1 MWWKEKTGK
10 SVFRK
15 MRYSIG
21 IFLIVACTFGF
32 NGCATEEKDK
42 GHEKQSEHAEGNI
55 RNQIISDSKKLAE
68 GYRVLYEEAEKE
80 EQLEIGRAHV

>member
-55 RNQIISDSKKLAE
+55 RNQIISDSKKQRGI
-68 GYRVLYEEAEKE
+68 GYFMRKQRKKSNWILWNFGSK
-80 EQLEIGRAHV
+80 